1 MGERGPGQAASASE
15 AATRTFSRDQI
26 EKLLPQK
33 PPFLFLDEADL
44 EERRVRASYLLRG
57 EEDFFRGHFPGNPTT
72 PAAIVFEALGQ
83 AGCLWL
89 RAVGDKRASGEI
101 LFAASDGARF
111 FRKTCPGDRL
121 ALEVVLLRTLGRVAT
136 FSGKVSVR
144 GEEVARVKRLTLIL
158 LEENGDGRKLA
169 GDLSRR

>member
-1 MGERGPGQAASASE
+1 MGKEGDGPAAPKSGT
-15 AATRTFSRDQI
+15 AAWILPCSQI

-33 PPFLFLDEADL
+33 APFLFLDEAVV

-57 EEDFFRGHFPGNPTT
+57 AEDFFRGHFPGNPTT
-72 PAAIVFEALGQ
+72 PAAIVFESLGQ

-89 RAVGDKRASGEI
+89 RTVGAKESAGEI

-111 FRKTCPGDRL
+111 FRKTGPGDRL
-121 ALEVVLLRTLGRVAT
+121 ELELLVTGTLRSVAT

-144 GEEVARVKRLTLIL
+144 EQEVARVKRLTLIV
-158 LEENGDGRKLA
+158 LEGSPTERESL
-169 GDLSRR
+169 

>member
-1 MGERGPGQAASASE
+1 MGEDGPEQVANRAPA
-15 AATRTFSRDQI
+15 RKVFSRAEI

-33 PPFLFLDEADL
+33 PPFLFLDEATV
-44 EERRVRASYLLRG
+44 EAGGVRARYLLRG

-89 RAVGDKRASGEI
+89 CAAGPKESIGEI

-111 FRKTCPGDRL
+111 LQKTGPGDL
-121 ALEVVLLRTLGRVAT
+121 LELELCVVRVLGRVAS
-136 FSGKVSVR
+136 FSGRVAVR
-144 GEEVARVKRLTLIL
+144 GREVARVKRLTLIAVDQDCTAL
-158 LEENGDGRKLA
+158 AHHGD
-169 GDLSRR
+169 

>member
-1 MGERGPGQAASASE
+1 MGESGLAQAALASE
-15 AATRTFSRDQI
+15 AATRTFSSDQI
-26 EKLLPQK
+26 ERLLPQK
-33 PPFLFLDEADL
+33 PPFLFLDEAVV
-44 EERRVRASYLLRG
+44 EERGVRASYLLRG

-89 RAVGDKRASGEI
+89 RAIGDQKVSGEI

-121 ALEVVLLRTLGRVAT
+121 ALEVVVLRILGRVAT

-144 GEEVARVKRLTLIL
+144 GEAVAQVKRLTLVL
-158 LEENGDGRKLA
+158 LEENGDEKKLA
-169 GDLSRR
+169 G

>member
-1 MGERGPGQAASASE
+1 LASE
-15 AATRTFSRDQI
+15 AATRTFSSDQI
-26 EKLLPQK
+26 EWLLPQK
-33 PPFLFLDEADL
+33 PPFLFLDEAVV
-44 EERRVRASYLLRG
+44 EERGVRASYLLRG

-89 RAVGDKRASGEI
+89 RAIGDRKVSGEI

-121 ALEVVLLRTLGRVAT
+121 ALEVVVLRTLGRVAM

-144 GEEVARVKRLTLIL
+144 GEVVAQVKRLTLVL
-158 LEENGDGRKLA
+158 LEENVDGKKLA
-169 GDLSRR
+169 G

>member
-1 MGERGPGQAASASE
+1 MTSE
-15 AATRTFSRDQI
+15 ATTKSFSRDQI
-26 EKLLPQK
+26 EKLLPQQ
-33 PPFLFLDEADL
+33 PPFLFLDEAVVA
-44 EERRVRASYLLRG
+44 ERRVRANYLLRG

-89 RAVGDKRASGEI
+89 WTVADKQARREI

-111 FRKTCPGDRL
+111 FRKTGPGDRL
-121 ALEVVLLRTLGRVAT
+121 LLEVVVMRIFGRAAI

-158 LEENGDGRKLA
+158 LEENGRGRKLA
-169 GDLSRR
+169 GSLSCR